1 MAAGEN
7 GVDPCCSDVKCI
19 MGNLIPE
26 KSAEMNMIK
35 VNMETVCLVGVYLTV
50 RSITLTT
57 VKMAD
62 VLSLPPTV
70 QSCFTP
76 EP

>member
-1 MAAGEN
+1 M
-7 GVDPCCSDVKCI
+7 DPCCSDVKCI
-19 MGNLIPE
+19 MGNVIPE
-26 KSAEMNMIK
+26 ISVERNGIK
-35 VNMETVCLVGVYLTV
+35 VNVETVCLVAVYLTV